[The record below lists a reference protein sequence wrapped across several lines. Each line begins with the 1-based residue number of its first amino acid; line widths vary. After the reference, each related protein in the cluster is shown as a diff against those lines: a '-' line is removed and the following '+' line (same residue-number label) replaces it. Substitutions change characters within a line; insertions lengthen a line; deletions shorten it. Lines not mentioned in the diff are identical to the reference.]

1 VELILFL
8 PLLISLIAFFLPT
21 KFVKEF
27 SLAFS
32 AVFFVL
38 SFSLLSRFDP
48 HSGFNFTYYNDLI
61 LKDIGGSLFI
71 GLDGIGLLMVLLTN
85 FVVLYVNL
93 MAWNKKYPSSFYG
106 LVFLMQFALI
116 GVFSSYNAILFY
128 LFWELALIPI
138 YFIVFKWGT
147 GLDTKQ
153 TFTRFF
159 IYTFVGSLLILAA
172 FILFYSAT
180 GINSYE
186 LKFMIPKSLEG
197 NTQILFTTLLIVGF
211 GVKIPI
217 FPLHSWQADTYRK
230 APAEG
235 TVLLS
240 GIMLKM
246 GLYGIYRWL
255 VPFQENANPHIQS
268 IVMIFCIIGILYGAF
283 IALRRNDL
291 KLVAAFS
298 SLSHVGLIAAG
309 IFAYKYIGFQGSV
322 LQMVVHGINIVGLF
336 YIIDLIESSTGT
348 RDITK
353 LGGVASKSPVFATLA
368 FVIVLGSIA
377 VPITNG
383 FPGEMLLLLSIF
395 MENKLMGIIAG
406 LTIILGAAYML
417 RVFQRVF
424 MGEVSAA
431 VAEFKP
437 IDTIHLL
444 ALGFICILVLAIGI
458 YPQFILDLTAEGS
471 QYLTNLLEIKNN

>member
-8 PLLISLIAFFLPT
+8 PLVISLIAFFLPS
-21 KFVKEF
+21 KIVKEF

-32 AVFFVL
+32 AVFF
-38 SFSLLSRFDP
+38 LLSLSLIAQFNP
-48 HSGFNFTYYNDLI
+48 HIGFNFTSYSDKI
-61 LKDIGGSLFI
+61 LSEIGGSFFL

-93 MAWNKKYPSSFYG
+93 MAWSKKYSSSFYG

-128 LFWELALIPI
+128 FFWELALIPI

-147 GLDTKQ
+147 GVETKQ

-172 FILFYSAT
+172 FILFYSQT
-180 GINSYE
+180 GISSFE

-197 NTQILFTTLLIVGF
+197 NAQIIFTVLLFVGF

-235 TVLLS
+235 TILLS

-246 GLYGIYRWL
+246 GLYGVYRWL

-268 IVMIFCIIGILYGAF
+268 IVLILCIVGILYGAF

-309 IFAYKYIGFQGSV
+309 IFAYKYTGFQGSV
-322 LQMVVHGINIVGLF
+322 LQMVVHGVNIVGLF
-336 YIIDLIESSTGT
+336 YIIDLIERSTGT
-348 RDITK
+348 RDISE

-368 FVIVLGSIA
+368 FIIVLGSIA
-377 VPITNG
+377 VPLTNG
-383 FPGEMLLLLSIF
+383 FPGEMLLLFSIF
-395 MENKLMGIIAG
+395 IENKIMGIVAG

-424 MGEVSAA
+424 MGEVSAK
-431 VAEFKP
+431 VEEFKT
-437 IDTIHLL
+437 IETIHLI